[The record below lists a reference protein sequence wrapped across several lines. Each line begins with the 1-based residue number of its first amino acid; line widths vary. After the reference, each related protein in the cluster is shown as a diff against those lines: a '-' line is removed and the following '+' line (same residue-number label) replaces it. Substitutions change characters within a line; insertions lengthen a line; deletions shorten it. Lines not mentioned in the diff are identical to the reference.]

1 MARIIYTDEVNPD
14 DLSETES
21 DWVYNALDCCITH
34 ELLGK
39 LEPQLDNLT
48 RSTYEFEKA
57 LQGPVLEMK
66 IRGVLVDQ
74 VRREEVLEE
83 YDRGLDILK
92 ANIQKFVGEVWGFWD
107 YNPASTKQTQE
118 LLYKVI
124 GLPVQMKRR
133 RPTTERAALEKLSQY
148 PIAQPIC
155 YHLMAIADIAK
166 KMSFLQTDI
175 DKDGRIRTSY
185 NIAGTETGRFSS
197 SVTEFGTG
205 SNLQNI
211 EDLLRQVLIADP
223 GMKMAYF
230 DAEQGES
237 RVVGAIEYNLFK
249 DARYLDAC
257 EGGDLHTTVAKL
269 CWPED
274 SWTGDL
280 KADKD
285 LAEQPFYRHYSKRF
299 MCKKIGHGSNYGGQP
314 PTLAAQAKVD
324 VQIVRE
330 FQEKYFEAFPS
341 HLYWHAWVNQTI
353 RRDKKLVHLTGRRR
367 HFLGRVESDEVLR
380 AAIASDPQGSLADIV
395 NAGMLSVW
403 RAKMVQLLLQMHDA
417 VVVQYHER
425 SEDEVIPRVL
435 KALRYPIELRNGRQL
450 NIPYG
455 CKTGWNFG
463 TFSKSNPEGLK
474 DYKPGD
480 RRKRTPIRSILDR

>member
-1 MARIIYTDEVNPD
+1 MRIIRTDEVD
-14 DLSETES
+14 RDSLTQWEK
-21 DWVYNALDCCITH
+21 DQMYNGLDVCVTH
-34 ELLGK
+34 EVLGVLL
-39 LEPQLDNLT
+39 PQLDNLT

-92 ANIQKFVGEVWGFWD
+92 ANLQKFVGEVWGFWD

-124 GLPVQMKRR
+124 GLPVQYKRR

-148 PIAQPIC
+148 PVAQPIC

-237 RVVGAIEYNLFK
+237 RVVGAIEYNLFE

-257 EGGDLHTTVAKL
+257 EDGDLHTTVAKL
-269 CWPED
+269 CWPDMHWVGEI
-274 SWTGDL
+274 
-280 KADKD
+280 KADKE
-285 LAEQPFYRHYSKRF
+285 LAEQPYYRHYSRRF
-299 MCKKIGHGSNYGGQP
+299 MCKKLGHGSNYGGQAR
-314 PTLAAQAKVD
+314 TLAGQAKVE
-324 VQIVRE
+324 VGVVEE
-330 FQEKYFEAFPS
+330 FQNQYFEAFPA
-341 HLYWHAWVNQTI
+341 HREWHEWVNRTI

-367 HFLGRVESDEVLR
+367 HFLGRVESDETLR

-395 NAGMLSVW
+395 NSGMLQVW
-403 RAKMVQLLLQMHDA
+403 KLRLCHLLLQMHDA
-417 VVVQYHER
+417 IVVQYPEKK
-425 SEDEVIPRVL
+425 EDEVIPQVIR
-435 KALRYPIELRNGRQL
+435 AISFPIELRNRR
-450 NIPYG
+450 NFIIPYG

-463 TFSKSNPEGLK
+463 SFTATNQEGLK

-480 RRKRTPIRSILDR
+480 KRKRAPIRSILDR

>member
-1 MARIIYTDEVNPD
+1 MKIIYTDEVNPD

-21 DWVYNALDCCITH
+21 DWCYNALDCCITH

-39 LEPQLDNLT
+39 LSPQLDNLT

-92 ANIQKFVGEVWGFWD
+92 ANLQKFVGEVWGFWD

-124 GLPVQMKRR
+124 DLPVQTKRR

-197 SVTEFGTG
+197 SASEFGTG

-211 EDLLRQVLIADP
+211 EDLLRQVIIADP
-223 GMKMAYF
+223 GYKMAY
-230 DAEQGES
+230 
-237 RVVGAIEYNLFK
+237 I
-249 DARYLDAC
+249 DARQIQSRIVGGIEWNYLNDGKYLDAC
-257 EGGDLHTTVAKL
+257 ESGDLHTTVAKM
-269 CWPED
+269 CWPDEA
-274 SWTGDL
+274 WTGVEDN
-280 KADKD
+280 DKKI
-285 LAEQPFYRHYSKRF
+285 AETPYYRHFSMRDMTKRL
-299 MCKKIGHGSNYGGQP
+299 GHGTNFDGKP
-314 PTLAAQAKVD
+314 PHMAAQTHIAVE
-324 VQIVRE
+324 IVKDFRE
-330 FQEKYFEAFPS
+330 AYFTAFPA
-341 HLYWHAWVNQTI
+341 HPEWHEWNRNEI
-353 RRDKKLVHLTGRRR
+353 RKHGKLVSLTGRQRY
-367 HFLGRVESDEVLR
+367 FLGRRESEEVHREGLAYIPQADE
-380 AAIASDPQGSLADIV
+380 SGIV
-395 NAGMLSVW
+395 GQGMLQVW
-403 RAKMVQLLLQMHDA
+403 RERQCQVLLHNHDA
-417 VVVQYHER
+417 IVVQFPEKK
-425 SEDEVIPRVL
+425 EDELVPKIL
-435 KALRYPIELRNGRQL
+435 KQLEYPVDLRRGRRMI
-450 NIPYG
+450 IPYDA
-455 CKTGWNFG
+455 KTGWNFAKA
-463 TFSKSNPEGLK
+463 SKSNPDGLK

-480 RRKRTPIRSILDR
+480 SRKRAPIRSILDR